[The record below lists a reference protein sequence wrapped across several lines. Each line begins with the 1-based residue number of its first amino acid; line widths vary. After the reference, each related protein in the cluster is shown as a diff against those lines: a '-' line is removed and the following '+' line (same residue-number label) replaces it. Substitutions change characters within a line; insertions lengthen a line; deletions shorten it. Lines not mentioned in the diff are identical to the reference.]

1 MARGDIYYITTK
13 RDDRA
18 SHFEESLFYDQLDRY
33 GLDYVEGRDEE
44 QSKDPLRYLKEE
56 LEKMGAAV
64 SEEKGTQFAFSFRF
78 PDLEKTRKEYFGP
91 KLEKLKKEAA
101 ELDLETVIRRTPCLD
116 MILNDTYSDMVMF
129 TDDLSE
135 STVTFDDF
143 IRQLKPDTVCYVL
156 GRTILMH

>member
-13 RDDRA
+13 RDDRV
-18 SHFEESLFYDQLDRY
+18 SRFEESLFYDQLDRY

-64 SEEKGTQFAFSFRF
+64 SEEKKTQFTFSFCF
-78 PDLEKTRKEYFGP
+78 PDLEKARKEYFEP
-91 KLEKLKKEAA
+91 KLEKLKQEAA
-101 ELDLETVIRRTPCLD
+101 GLTLDAVIRRTPCLD
-116 MILNDTYSDMVMF
+116 MILNDTYGDMVMF
-129 TDDLSE
+129 MDGLSE

-143 IRQLKPDTVCYVL
+143 IRQLKPDVTCYVL